1 MARFIDHFIWGY
13 QENFRVIHETHAKSL
28 FQLLDKRL
36 EPKVFLVGVLVD
48 DYDDRYPA
56 CVEPEN
62 NFWILSESFNNI
74 LEQSKHF
81 VKTYPE
87 SNILQSHH
95 LAQQWQDECL
105 FKRSIR
111 DALYAVINQ
120 SPQRPGGIRYYL
132 SYPVKINGYMV
143 SLAIGLQEI
152 VIQAYHN
159 LLISQ
164 VNIHEYRSFKVPT
177 SLIDAVIDKYLE
189 NAAEE
194 LLKPDPGCDL
204 SGGKSPDEILRSA
217 GNYLMGGIGAKVD
230 IFMNQEGYE
239 YLLFDAINKITSLKY
254 EQAVS
259 YGKLVLAKKEHPSLK
274 KTLTFSDPIAI
285 KNHRAVRKLLELASK
300 DLAIHMNAKEI
311 WGLVSV
317 ENYSGDAEDLYEV
330 VILGYHYWTLNH
342 AGNILMRVQNG
353 LPSLPIPIVDENQ
366 LRTDI
371 SRIFNNIACENVELL
386 ISLIL
391 SAEKEKH
398 GTTLIISHNAEKE
411 SQRLNNHAFTLHP
424 VSLTPELLKQLTP
437 IDGAVLLT
445 PDGTCHAIGVILDG
459 LATEKGDKTRGAR
472 YNSAVRYINP
482 QKTPCMAIVFSV
494 DGGISII
501 IPDLYKDATGS

>member
-13 QENFRVIHETHAKSL
+13 QEHFRVIHETHAKSL

-74 LEQSKHF
+74 LEQAKHF

-111 DALYAVINQ
+111 DDLYAVINQ

-189 NAAEE
+189 NA
-194 LLKPDPGCDL
+194 
-204 SGGKSPDEILRSA
+204 
-217 GNYLMGGIGAKVD
+217 
-230 IFMNQEGYE
+230 
-239 YLLFDAINKITSLKY
+239 
-254 EQAVS
+254 
-259 YGKLVLAKKEHPSLK
+259 
-274 KTLTFSDPIAI
+274 
-285 KNHRAVRKLLELASK
+285 
-300 DLAIHMNAKEI
+300 
-311 WGLVSV
+311 
-317 ENYSGDAEDLYEV
+317 
-330 VILGYHYWTLNH
+330 VI
-342 AGNILMRVQNG
+342 
-353 LPSLPIPIVDENQ
+353 
-366 LRTDI
+366 
-371 SRIFNNIACENVELL
+371 
-386 ISLIL
+386 
-391 SAEKEKH
+391 
-398 GTTLIISHNAEKE
+398 
-411 SQRLNNHAFTLHP
+411 
-424 VSLTPELLKQLTP
+424 
-437 IDGAVLLT
+437 
-445 PDGTCHAIGVILDG
+445 
-459 LATEKGDKTRGAR
+459 
-472 YNSAVRYINP
+472 
-482 QKTPCMAIVFSV
+482 
-494 DGGISII
+494 
-501 IPDLYKDATGS
+501 